1 MKKLIAIILAS
12 ALSFS
17 MLTACSKTTEETT
30 IEEVSYS
37 SEETADVVVVGAGGA
52 GLSAALSAV
61 ENGAQSVIVLEKMP
75 MTGGALNTTSG
86 TMSGANT
93 IIQEI
98 DGLTEDSIES
108 YKADIMLEGQK
119 LGGEPNEELVDLYV
133 NNAAR
138 LIDFMWEAGL
148 SDNEY
153 TTDAEGRKSVF
164 APEHTLYSYPRS
176 YKAKPHDSETYKS
189 AAHELLDELVAA
201 EEKITVLLNTQVVEL
216 VANEEGQVL
225 SALATSQGQTIK
237 FTANNGII
245 MATGGYAG
253 NPSLMGEFS
262 EYGDVVITGG
272 LPSADGNGL
281 RLMQEVGASLNE
293 ESMGWI
299 PTYPMGLESLEVPGT
314 GRIATTKT
322 QFAGGILVN
331 VDGERFVDETS
342 ADNVEREVALEHQ
355 PEGIQYEIYTDKIGD
370 DLIAGGQGAFL
381 QYFFRTEAFAPYV
394 VSANSLEEL
403 AEKLD
408 IPVDTFLKTV
418 EDYNAAVDSKGTDEF
433 GRDFSETSSPFNV
446 AINKI
451 EGETYYAVTTKP
463 LAIVTMG
470 GINVNANLQVVN
482 EEGTAIPGLYAAG
495 ETIGGVWG
503 RYISSGVGVMGPIVF
518 GNIAG
523 EKVMTETLATGYT
536 VSEASNILSEDLFV
550 KESASVKMDFSLE
563 GAKDGDYTATVDG
576 QEGPMEVKVSIKDET
591 LTAVEIVSHNET
603 LSIAQPAFDTIPSA
617 IVENNDV
624 NVDVVSSAT
633 LTSTRIMTA
642 VLEAVETAK
651 N

>member
-1 MKKLIAIILAS
+1 MKKLIAIVLAS
-12 ALSFS
+12 SLSLGLFS
-17 MLTACSKTTEETT
+17 ACSTSTETTATEEAA
-30 IEEVSYS
+30 YS
-37 SEETADVVVVGAGGA
+37 SEQTADVVIVGAGGG

-61 ENGAQSVIVLEKMP
+61 KNGAESVIVLEKMP

-93 IIQEI
+93 IIQEL
-98 DGLTEDSIES
+98 DGLTEDSLES
-108 YKADIMLEGQK
+108 YKNDIMTEGEK
-119 LGGEPNEELVDLYV
+119 LGGTPNEELVDLYV

-153 TTDAEGRKSVF
+153 TTDADGNKAVF

-176 YKAKPHDSETYKS
+176 YKAKPHDGETYKS

-201 EEKITVLLNTQVVEL
+201 EGKITVLLNTEVVEL
-216 VANEEGQVL
+216 VPNEEGQVL
-225 SALATSQGQTIK
+225 SALATFEGETIK
-237 FTANNGII
+237 FNANKGIV

-262 EYGDVVITGG
+262 EYGEVVITGG

-331 VDGERFVDETS
+331 VNGERFVDETS

-370 DLIAGGQGAFL
+370 DLIAGGQGLFL

-394 VSANSLEEL
+394 VTADSLEEL

-408 IPVDTFLKTV
+408 IPTEIFLKTV
-418 EDYNAAVDSKGTDEF
+418 EDYNAAVDAKTTDEF

-451 EGETYYAVTTKP
+451 EGDKFYAVTTKP

-470 GINVNANLQVVN
+470 GIDVNTNLQVLD
-482 EEGTAIPGLYAAG
+482 EEGNVIPGLYAAG

-518 GNIAG
+518 GDIAG
-523 EKVMTETLATGYT
+523 EKVMSEALSTGYT
-536 VSEASNILSEDLFV
+536 VTEATNILSEDLFI
-550 KESASVKMDFSLE
+550 KESTSMEFDFSLE

-576 QEGPMEVKVSIKDET
+576 QEGPMEVKVSIKDEII
-591 LTAVEIVSHNET
+591 TAVEIVSHMET
-603 LSIAQPAFDTIPSA
+603 LSIAQPALDAIPSA
-617 IVENNDV
+617 IVENNDI
-624 NVDVVSSAT
+624 NVDTIASAT

-651 N
+651 Q